1 MPSRQVQCLCL
12 SVILFGLAGKVFV
25 GAQNTVSRPGVPAAK
40 DADHE
45 ITRERSPEI
54 LNLITIVQWSPPEF
68 AADMLITIA
77 DSTKVT
83 EADWK
88 KKLLQEAFHVATD
101 CQYRIP
107 QRAVGPYPT
116 DTRAGYLAQ
125 AFLLKLDTLSLQC
138 RAIQSMLPLDK
149 GKARQLFSEVE
160 KFKFPA
166 LSCGDGLV
174 YEVSDFY
181 KTAGKL
187 FKEAFSSE
195 EVRRGDHIR
204 FLESLIED
212 ISAPLQ
218 IVPVAN
224 LIRSLEMSRAQRESA
239 VAEFAARL
247 AKVSGDDRSFSSSM
261 YSVGD
266 EMGRLVHACNEQS
279 VTTSELIRALRAYYV
294 RHFGSSRCS
303 DTLRNTGDTGL
314 LPREVNEFNA
324 RVRALGEKKIS
335 EIGAD
340 EAKPSKIEGKVDVHF
355 YWESAEAE
363 KLMRDFKQLRFGSG
377 RKPLTFAEMDTL
389 QWKLSLRE
397 FLTRL
402 SNWRQED
409 EKDSAEDYYH
419 QKCNLFEALLS
430 TLPIG
435 PERDD
440 VNRQFVNLLCEF
452 DVKRAGRIEWFWH
465 AKRLLPRMFGQA
477 GGEES
482 AKVRALLESSSN
494 TVLYA
499 YAQVWKTLLS
509 QAPLK
514 ANASLPPSGKP

>member
-1 MPSRQVQCLCL
+1 MNNGQLRYICLL
-12 SVILFGLAGKVFV
+12 VILFGCAGGVCV
-25 GAQNTVSRPGVPAAK
+25 DAQKSAGRPEKPASR
-40 DADHE
+40 DADRE
-45 ITRERSPEI
+45 ISRERPPEI
-54 LNLITIVQWSPPEF
+54 LNLITIVEWSPPEF

-77 DSTKVT
+77 ESEKVT
-83 EADWK
+83 DVNWK
-88 KKLLQEAFHVATD
+88 KQLLEEAFHSATD

-116 DTRAGYLAQ
+116 DTRAGFLAM
-125 AFLLKLDTLSLQC
+125 AFGLKLDTLSLQC

-149 GKARQLFSEVE
+149 ARARQLFSEIE
-160 KFKFPA
+160 RIKFPA

-181 KTAGKL
+181 KTAGNL

-195 EVRRGDHIR
+195 EVRRGDRIR

-212 ISAPLQ
+212 TSSPLQ

-239 VAEFAARL
+239 VAAFAAKL
-247 AKVSGDDRSFSSSM
+247 AKVSGDDRSFSSSI
-261 YSVGD
+261 YSADD
-266 EMGRLVHACNEQS
+266 EIGRLVHVCNEQGVS
-279 VTTSELIRALRAYYV
+279 AIELIKAQRSYYV

-303 DTLRNTGDTGL
+303 DTLRNVGDKGL
-314 LPREVNEFNA
+314 LPHEINEFNA
-324 RVRALGEKKIS
+324 RVRALGDKKIS
-335 EIGAD
+335 EIEAD
-340 EAKPSKIEGKVDVHF
+340 DVKPSKLEGKVDVHF
-355 YWESAEAE
+355 YWESAESA

-377 RKPLTFAEMDTL
+377 LKPLTFAEMDNL

-397 FLTRL
+397 FLASL

-409 EKDSAEDYYH
+409 DKESAEDYYH
-419 QKCNLFEALLS
+419 QKCNLFEALLG
-430 TLPIG
+430 TLPAG

-465 AKRLLPRMFGQA
+465 AKNLLPGKLGKPDGARNA
-477 GGEES
+477 NLI
-482 AKVRALLESSSN
+482 ALLEASSN
-494 TVLYA
+494 TVMYA
-499 YAQVWKTLLS
+499 YVQVWKALS
-509 QAPLK
+509 SPASATPP
-514 ANASLPPSGKP
+514 ASLPPNL